1 VKFFRV
7 AFAAAAAAAVVFPQ
21 ELLPLSAVRPGQKG
35 VGRTVFQGAA
45 PEDFQVEILGVL
57 ENVGPRQNIILA
69 RLSGGPLEKTGVLQG
84 MSGSPVYIDGKL
96 IGAVAL
102 AFPYSKETIAGIRP
116 IEEMLAVEPQA
127 TAAPRARLPAPGFGE
142 ARLTEVATPVS
153 FSGFTSRTVEHFA
166 PEWRKLGLE
175 PLQGVGGRAATAT
188 GRGAGPALEPGSM
201 ISVQLVTGDLSVAA
215 DGTVTMIRGDRIYA
229 FGHRMLG
236 VGAADM
242 PFARSEV
249 IALLPNLASS
259 FKISASYE
267 TLGTITQDSNAAVAG
282 ELRRRASLIPVKIRV
297 QGAARQSEYA
307 MEMVQGSILTPFLL
321 QMALF
326 SAIDGTER
334 TLGSATISVS
344 GQVRFE
350 GDLPAMEIGHT
361 LAGDFNAPV
370 AASVASAAPLATL
383 LQTALD
389 PVRVA
394 GIDLHV
400 KAFEARN
407 LWQIAHVSASRK
419 KARPGDTVR
428 ISVVLTGPGDI
439 DRIEHVDYVVPVG
452 APAGPLTVTVS
463 DALTANLAENRLFGA
478 AGRAARQII
487 AQANSLRHNSSAW
500 LRVTRPEPS
509 VQVAGADYSNLPAAY
524 ALLLG
529 RDQPQIT
536 LAGTTGSR
544 VFDAEIP
551 LGDGVVAGQKS
562 VSFEVV
568 R

>member
-1 VKFFRV
+1 MRLFLVAVGVAILSGGVLSQEILSLTAVK
-7 AFAAAAAAAVVFPQ
+7 
-21 ELLPLSAVRPGQKG
+21 PGQRG
-35 VGRTVFQGAA
+35 IGRTVFAGAS

-57 ENVGPRQNIILA
+57 ENIGPRQNIILA
-69 RLSGGPLEKTGVLQG
+69 RLAGGPLEKTGVMQG

-116 IEEMLAVEPQA
+116 IEEMLAGEPQSP
-127 TAAPRARLPAPGFGE
+127 AAPRARVAAPGFGE

-153 FSGFTSRTVEHFA
+153 FSGFTARAIEHFA
-166 PEWRKLGLE
+166 PEWRKMGLE
-175 PLQGVGGRAATAT
+175 PLQGVGGRAATA
-188 GRGAGPALEPGSM
+188 GRGAGRAIEPGSM

-215 DGTVTMIRGDRIYA
+215 DGTVTMVRGDRIYA

-267 TLGTITQDSNAAVAG
+267 TLGTITQDRNAAVTG
-282 ELRRRASLIPVKIRV
+282 ELRRQASMIPVKIRV
-297 QGAARQSEYA
+297 MGAARRSEYA

-334 TLGSATISVS
+334 TLGSSTVSVN
-344 GQVRFE
+344 GRIRFD
-350 GDLPAMEIGHT
+350 GGLPSMEIGQT
-361 LAGDFNAPV
+361 FAGDFNAPV
-370 AASVASAAPLATL
+370 AASIASAAPLATL
-383 LQTALD
+383 LQTASD
-389 PVRVA
+389 TVRVA
-394 GIDLHV
+394 GIDLEV
-400 KAFEARN
+400 RAAEARD
-407 LWQIAHVSASRK
+407 LWQVSHVSASRK

-428 ISVVLTGPGDI
+428 LSVVLTGAGDT
-439 DRIEHVDYVVPVG
+439 DVTRHVDYVVPIG

-463 DALTANLAENRLFGA
+463 DALTANLAENRLFGPQ
-478 AGRAARQII
+478 GRTARQII
-487 AQANSLRHNSSAW
+487 AQANGLRHNSSAW
-500 LRVTRPEPS
+500 LRVTRPDPPI
-509 VQVAGADYSNLPAAY
+509 QVAGADYPNLPAGY
-524 ALLLG
+524 TMLLG
-529 RDQPQIT
+529 RDQPQIV
-536 LAGTTGSR
+536 LAGASGNR
-544 VFDAEIP
+544 IFDAEIP
-551 LGDGVVAGQKS
+551 AGDGVVGGQKS
-562 VSFEVV
+562 ITFEVV